1 MNLEEWLEELETTK
15 AFLIGV
21 VITALFYFM
30 MYDDGSRLEARIQS
44 IKQQISANQNKIEQA
59 KQAVIEK
66 EKFANTKKLLGERFD
81 TLVQYIPED
90 FNSTEQMKI
99 ISNVAKTAGANILKI
114 SQTGRGEKFNFYE
127 EIRVDVELVGSY
139 TQIMMFMSG
148 LTRLKKV
155 IVADNINLSSQ
166 NSNSSKSEG
175 EGGVKINFKSQLV
188 GYRYIDDAENSGG
201 RR

>member
-1 MNLEEWLEELETTK
+1 MNLEEWLEELEMTK
-15 AFLIGV
+15 AVLIGV
-21 VITALFYFM
+21 VLTALFYFM
-30 MYDDGSRLEARIQS
+30 MYDDGSNLEAGIKNLKQNIQT
-44 IKQQISANQNKIEQA
+44 NRNKIEQA
-59 KQAVIEK
+59 KQAVLEK

-81 TLVQYIPED
+81 QLVQYIPED
-90 FNSTEQMKI
+90 FSSTEQMKI

-114 SQTGRGEKFNFYE
+114 SQTGRGQKFNFYE

-155 IVADNINLSSQ
+155 IVADNINLKSQDQ
-166 NSNSSKSEG
+166 NSNSKSDD
-175 EGGVKINFKSQLV
+175 EGGVKINFSSQLV
-188 GYRYIDDAENSGG
+188 GYRYIDDESGG

>member
-15 AFLIGV
+15 AVLIGV
-21 VITALFYFM
+21 VVTALFYFM
-30 MYDDGSRLEARIQS
+30 VYDDGSRLETS
-44 IKQQISANQNKIEQA
+44 IKNLKQQISTNQNKIEQA

-90 FNSTEQMKI
+90 FSSTEQMKI

-155 IVADNINLSSQ
+155 IVADNISLSTQ
-166 NSNSSKSEG
+166 QSNSSKSES

-188 GYRYIDDAENSGG
+188 GYRYIDDNENSGG

>member
-1 MNLEEWLEELETTK
+1 MNLEEFLDQLEMTK
-15 AFLIGV
+15 AVLIGV
-21 VITALFYFM
+21 VLSALFYFM
-30 MYDDGSRLEARIQS
+30 FYDDGTSLES
-44 IKQQISANQNKIEQA
+44 GIKTLQQQIQTNQKKIEEA

-66 EKFANTKKLLGERFD
+66 EKFANTKKLLGERFEQ
-81 TLVQYIPED
+81 LIQYIPED
-90 FNSTEQMKI
+90 FSSTEQMKI
-99 ISNVAKTAGANILKI
+99 VSNVAKTAGANILKI

-155 IVADNINLSSQ
+155 IVADNINLTSS
-166 NSNSSKSEG
+166 NRGGSSKSEQ

-188 GYRYIDDAENSGG
+188 GYRYIDDKGAG
-201 RR
+201 R

>member
-15 AFLIGV
+15 AVLIGV
-21 VITALFYFM
+21 VVTALFYFM
-30 MYDDGSRLEARIQS
+30 VYDDGSRLESS
-44 IKQQISANQNKIEQA
+44 IANLKQQITTNQNKIEQA

-90 FNSTEQMKI
+90 FSSTEQMKI

-188 GYRYIDDAENSGG
+188 GYRYIDDTESSGG